1 MPNNILFDKE
11 LSDKQ
16 KLLYC
21 YISSLCAEK
30 WYCWASN
37 KYIWQKLWVNETT
50 ISTHI
55 NILAKLWYIEIQ
67 QWSNQKRKCLL
78 KNQNEPFEKSK
89 TEPFEKSK
97 TEPFEKSKDN
107 NIIYNNINKNIL
119 SKDNIIYKPKNNFD
133 YSFVNEFLNKE
144 HPIIKYQIEKDWL
157 EVYLWKQYEVVDK
170 LIKDWFTLEQ
180 IQLSW
185 LFIKQDDFWKNNILT
200 IKKLRQKNKDWVP
213 YIVVILWKAKD
224 FIEEKQNRTYQK
236 TFLYGDWQN
245 YVSN

>member
-89 TEPFEKSK
+89 A
-97 TEPFEKSKDN
+97 EPFEKSKDN

-180 IQLSW
+180 IQLSC

-236 TFLYGDWQN
+236 TFLHGDWQN

>member
-97 TEPFEKSKDN
+97 DN

-157 EVYLWKQYEVVDK
+157 EVYLWKQYEAVDK
-170 LIKDWFTLEQ
+170 LIKDWYTLEQ
-180 IQLSW
+180 IQLTL
-185 LFIKQDDFWKNNILT
+185 LFIKQDVFWKNNILT

-236 TFLYGDWQN
+236 TFLHGDWQN